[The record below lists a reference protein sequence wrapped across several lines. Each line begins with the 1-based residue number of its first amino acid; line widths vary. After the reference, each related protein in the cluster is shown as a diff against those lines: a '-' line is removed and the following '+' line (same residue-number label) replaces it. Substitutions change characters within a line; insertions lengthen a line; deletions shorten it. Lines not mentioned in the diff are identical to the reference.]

1 VIFVTDAS
9 AMIAFL
15 RDEPGADMVAESLLD
30 SESPCYAHSLN
41 LCEVFYDFHRASGRE
56 DAL

>member
-1 VIFVTDAS
+1 
-9 AMIAFL
+9 
-15 RDEPGADMVAESLLD
+15 VAESLLD

-56 DAL
+56 DALQAVMQIQYQEDVGGRVAG